1 MEDQFQTLADHL
13 ENRIQGG
20 EAFTLG
26 FHAEQSDFVRLN
38 HGRIRQP
45 GFVEQSNAT
54 LRLLEDGRQASVT
67 LTLTGAPDE
76 DRKLADAAVE
86 SLRSALPHLPPDPHL
101 LVNET
106 DSQTREV
113 GPSGV
118 APASEI
124 VDAFLGAV
132 EGLDAVGILARGP
145 VARGFASSWGQ
156 RAWTQRESFN
166 LDWSLVHSAD
176 RAVKQNLA
184 GESFD
189 GASLREAVD
198 EGRARLSLLARPPR
212 TLSPGKVRAWL
223 APAALQEIW
232 SLVSWGGFSEAAR
245 RTRQTPL
252 QMLHDGTERLSPLL
266 TVTEDVSAGVAPGFQ
281 GDGFLRPSV
290 VTLVRDGLPGDC
302 LAAPRT
308 AQEYGVPTN
317 GASGSEHP
325 VALTVAP
332 GTLADA
338 DILDALGTGVWV
350 SNLWYLNY
358 SDRPKC
364 RLTGMTRFACFW
376 VENGEIVAPINV
388 MRFDDTVWDLL
399 GGGLE
404 ALGRRVPLSLD
415 NSTYGQRAMGSTATP
430 GALVSALS
438 FTL

>member
-1 MEDQFQTLADHL
+1 MEAQFRSLADHL
-13 ENRIQGG
+13 QACMQGD

-38 HGRIRQP
+38 QGRVRQP

-67 LTLTGAPDE
+67 LTLTGQPDE
-76 DRKLADAAVE
+76 DRALASSALE
-86 SLRSALPHLPPDPHL
+86 SLRSALPHLPRDPHL
-101 LVNET
+101 LVNESDVET
-106 DSQTREV
+106 HEK

-118 APASEI
+118 APAAEI
-124 VDAFLGAV
+124 VDAFLDAV

-156 RAWTQRESFN
+156 RAWTERESFN

-184 GESFD
+184 GEHFD
-189 GASLREAVD
+189 PTALQQTVR
-198 EGRARLSLLARPPR
+198 EGRAQLALLARPAK
-212 TLSPGKVRAWL
+212 TLAPGKVRAWL
-223 APAALQEIW
+223 APAAMQEIW
-232 SLVSWGGFSEAAR
+232 SLVSWGGFSESAR
-245 RTRQTPL
+245 RTQQTPL
-252 QMLHDGTERLSPLL
+252 QCLHDGSERFSERL
-266 TVTEDVSAGVAPGFQ
+266 TITEDVASGVAPGFQ
-281 GDGFLRPSV
+281 GDGFVRPPV
-290 VTLVRDGLPGDC
+290 VTLVRDGRAGDC
-302 LAAPRT
+302 LTAPRT
-308 AQEYGVPTN
+308 AQEYGVETN
-317 GASGSEHP
+317 GAGASESP

-338 DILDALGTGVWV
+338 DILGALGTGVWV

-358 SDRPKC
+358 SDRPKG

-376 VENGEIVAPINV
+376 VENGEVVAPINV

-404 ALGRRVPLSLD
+404 ALGQCAPLSLD

>member
-1 MEDQFQTLADHL
+1 MEAQFCTLAAHL
-13 ENRIQGG
+13 QDALQGE

-26 FHAEQSDFVRLN
+26 FHSEQSDFVRLN
-38 HGRIRQP
+38 QGRVRQP

-54 LRLLEDGRQASVT
+54 LRLLESGRQASVT
-67 LTLTGAPDE
+67 LTLPGDPDE
-76 DRKLADAAVE
+76 DRRLADAGLE
-86 SLRSALPHLPPDPHL
+86 SLRAALPHLPPDPHL
-101 LVNET
+101 LVNQT
-106 DSQTREV
+106 DAQTHEV
-113 GPSGV
+113 GPTGV
-118 APASEI
+118 APAAQI

-184 GESFD
+184 GEHFD
-189 GASLREAVD
+189 AVELD
-198 EGRARLSLLARPPR
+198 ETVRAGRAQLGLLARTPR
-212 TLSPGKVRAWL
+212 SLAPGKYRAWL

-232 SLVSWGGFSEAAR
+232 GLVSWGGFSESAR

-252 QMLHDGTERLSPLL
+252 QLLHDGTERFSPLL
-266 TVTEDVSAGVAPGFQ
+266 SVTEDVSAGVAPGFQ

-290 VTLVRDGLPGDC
+290 VSLIHEGRAGNC
-302 LAAPRT
+302 LTAPRT
-308 AQEYGVPTN
+308 AQEYGVETN

-325 VALTVAP
+325 VALRVAP
-332 GTLADA
+332 GSLSDEAV
-338 DILDALGTGVWV
+338 LGALGTGVWV

-358 SDRPKC
+358 SDRPKG

-376 VENGEIVAPINV
+376 VENGTIVAPIKV
-388 MRFDDTVWDLL
+388 MRFDDTLWDLL
-399 GGGLE
+399 GSGLE
-404 ALGRRVPLSLD
+404 ALGQRAPLSLD
-415 NSTYGQRAMGSTATP
+415 NSTYGQRAMGSTTTP